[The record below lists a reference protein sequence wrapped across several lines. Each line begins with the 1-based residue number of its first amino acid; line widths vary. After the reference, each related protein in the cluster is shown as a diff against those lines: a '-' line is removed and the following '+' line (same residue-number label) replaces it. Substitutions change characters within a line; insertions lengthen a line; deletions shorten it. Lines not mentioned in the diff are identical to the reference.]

1 MNLGNLDKT
10 QKRGTGQSSHLPTS
24 TTKQSIE
31 RIQKSQINLV
41 SSRLRS
47 QEPEQIFIN
56 QRKPKDEPAKSAR
69 KPKEIGSRTKTS
81 VKPTQQA
88 AVVSGTSMVKKSLVS
103 PERTAVPSVKRQY
116 ESNSKRL
123 SEERDI
129 MDAIKKA
136 NDNIE
141 NLYENIKNSD
151 RKSSK
156 K

>member
-1 MNLGNLDKT
+1 
-10 QKRGTGQSSHLPTS
+10 
-24 TTKQSIE
+24 
-31 RIQKSQINLV
+31 
-41 SSRLRS
+41 
-47 QEPEQIFIN
+47 
-56 QRKPKDEPAKSAR
+56 
-69 KPKEIGSRTKTS
+69 
-81 VKPTQQA
+81 
-88 AVVSGTSMVKKSLVS
+88 MVKKSLAS
-103 PERTAVPSVKRQY
+103 PERTAVPSAKRQY

>member
-1 MNLGNLDKT
+1 
-10 QKRGTGQSSHLPTS
+10 
-24 TTKQSIE
+24 
-31 RIQKSQINLV
+31 
-41 SSRLRS
+41 
-47 QEPEQIFIN
+47 
-56 QRKPKDEPAKSAR
+56 
-69 KPKEIGSRTKTS
+69 
-81 VKPTQQA
+81 
-88 AVVSGTSMVKKSLVS
+88 MVKKSLVS

-151 RKSSK
+151 RKSIK